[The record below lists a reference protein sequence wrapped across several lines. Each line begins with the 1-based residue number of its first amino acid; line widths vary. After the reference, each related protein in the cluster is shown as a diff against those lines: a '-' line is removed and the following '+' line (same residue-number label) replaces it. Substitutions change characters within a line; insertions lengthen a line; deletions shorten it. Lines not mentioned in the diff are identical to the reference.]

1 MIDIHSHILPGI
13 DDGAKSLEEALDML
27 RIAIDQGVTTQVL
40 TPHIHIGRFN
50 NTKQHIEQEF
60 IKFQEQVDA
69 ANLPIKLL
77 LGAELRI
84 GPEIMQFITTD
95 NVPWLGNINNQRT
108 FLLEFPRTEVPFGS
122 DNLVRWLISKNCLPI
137 IVHPE
142 RNSTFLHNRDKL
154 QTFIDLG
161 CPLQLTSSSL
171 TGKFGIE
178 VQKVAEELLIEG
190 NINIIASDCH
200 NLKGRSPDLK
210 YGKEIACKLI
220 GNIEGNK
227 LIKQNPEKFLTG
239 NLTESLWQSNK
250 T

>member
-13 DDGAKSLEEALDML
+13 DDGARSLDEALDML

-40 TPHIHIGRFN
+40 TPHIHMGRFN

-60 IKFQEQVDA
+60 TKFKEQVNA

-84 GPEIMQFITTD
+84 GPEIMQLINTD
-95 NVPWLGNINNQRT
+95 SVPWLGEVDSQRT

-122 DNLVRWLISKNCLPI
+122 DNLVRWLLSKNCLPI

-161 CPLQLTSSSL
+161 CPLQITASSL
-171 TGKFGIE
+171 TGKFGAD
-178 VQKVAEELLIEG
+178 VQQMTEELLEADEVSA
-190 NINIIASDCH
+190 IASDCH
-200 NLKGRSPDLK
+200 NLKGRSPDLFAGVEQAK
-210 YGKEIACKLI
+210 TII
-220 GNIEGNK
+220 GNEKANLLVTNSPAK
-227 LIKQNPEKFLTG
+227 LTCNNAFH
-239 NLTESLWQSNK
+239 
-250 T
+250 

>member
-13 DDGAKSLEEALDML
+13 DDGARSLEEALEML

-60 IKFQEQVDA
+60 IKFQERVDE
-69 ANLPIKLL
+69 ANLSIKLL

-84 GPEIMQFITTD
+84 GPEIMQLITTD

-161 CPLQLTSSSL
+161 CPLQITASSI
-171 TGKFGIE
+171 TGKFGAD
-178 VQKVAEELLIEG
+178 VQQMTEDLLLADQVSA
-190 NINIIASDCH
+190 IASDCH
-200 NLKGRSPDLK
+200 NLKGRAPDLLAGVK
-210 YGKEIACKLI
+210 KAKTIINEESVFRLV
-220 GNIEGNK
+220 NSSPNE
-227 LIKQNPEKFLTG
+227 LTF
-239 NLTESLWQSNK
+239 NNAYS
-250 T
+250 

>member
-13 DDGAKSLEEALDML
+13 DDGARSLDEALDML

-40 TPHIHIGRFN
+40 TPHIHMGRFN

-60 IKFQEQVDA
+60 TKFKEQVNA

-84 GPEIMQFITTD
+84 GPEIMQLINTD
-95 NVPWLGNINNQRT
+95 SVPWLGEVDSQRT

-122 DNLVRWLISKNCLPI
+122 DNLVRWLLSKNCLPI

-161 CPLQLTSSSL
+161 CPLQITASSL
-171 TGKFGIE
+171 TGKFGAD
-178 VQKVAEELLIEG
+178 VQQMTEELLEADEVSA
-190 NINIIASDCH
+190 IASDCH
-200 NLKGRSPDLK
+200 NLKGRSPDLLAGVEQAK
-210 YGKEIACKLI
+210 TII
-220 GNIEGNK
+220 GN
-227 LIKQNPEKFLTG
+227 EKANLLVSNSPAELTANNSFL
-239 NLTESLWQSNK
+239 
-250 T
+250 

>member
-27 RIAIDQGVTTQVL
+27 RIAIDQGVTTQIL
-40 TPHIHIGRFN
+40 TPHIHLGRFN

-60 IKFQEQVDA
+60 IKFKEQVDS

-84 GPEIMQFITTD
+84 GPEIMQLIST
-95 NVPWLGNINNQRT
+95 NSVPWLGEFQDKKT

-122 DNLVRWLISKNCLPI
+122 DNLVSWLISKNCLPI

-161 CPLQLTSSSL
+161 CPLQITASSIK
-171 TGKFGIE
+171 GKFGAD
-178 VQKVAEELLIEG
+178 VQQMTEELLLADQVSA
-190 NINIIASDCH
+190 IASDCH
-200 NLKGRSPDLK
+200 NLKGRSPDLLAGLEQAK
-210 YGKEIACKLI
+210 SII
-220 GNIEGNK
+220 GD
-227 LIKQNPEKFLTG
+227 EKASLLVTDKPAELT
-239 NLTESLWQSNK
+239 SNNAFH
-250 T
+250 